1 MIAKNKF
8 WHECVLPF
16 EFIKLF
22 KVHRKCVWRRKY
34 KFCFASYS
42 RRLNESTQNIKQIS
56 TDNFQDRVWTFD
68 RIQETIYLS
77 VINLVQLLLMG
88 TICESLLDVKPQSSV
103 LSYKHSSPDRES
115 YVWCPDG
122 HVRSTSATVTVRSVS
137 LHQSLITRWTK
148 NGLLRSRCCCSHHI
162 ILWGQSDWIV
172 DADLLWL
179 VVIEWTELTERFVI
193 KKKKSATEQKLLKS
207 FHWN

>member
-1 MIAKNKF
+1 MIINDSTRHTFSKS
-8 WHECVLPF
+8 
-16 EFIKLF
+16 I
-22 KVHRKCVWRRKY
+22 
-34 KFCFASYS
+34 ASE
-42 RRLNESTQNIKQIS
+42 RGA
-56 TDNFQDRVWTFD
+56 V
-68 RIQETIYLS
+68 
-77 VINLVQLLLMG
+77 
-88 TICESLLDVKPQSSV
+88 SS
-103 LSYKHSSPDRES
+103 SDRES

-193 KKKKSATEQKLLKS
+193 KKKIVRMRTKTKRSYS
-207 FHWN
+207 FFQHSIANAQLSKQHTWHDIQNVFLSDILFRFL